1 MARSARCPDYH
12 AAMDILRKDTQGTP
26 MHGQYSAYKQCVYIT
41 VDSCDVSHVDPGK
54 TVPGITKAF
63 HFCCMISGELEQGR
77 LPCWCETCI
86 AGDHGACAY
95 TSWASAWDKVP
106 KPGVKTSGSQ
116 LSQDSSF
123 ESGSDYAS
131 EGSDF

>member
-1 MARSARCPDYH
+1 M
-12 AAMDILRKDTQGTP
+12 IN
-26 MHGQYSAYKQCVYIT
+26 
-41 VDSCDVSHVDPGK
+41 VDPGK

-63 HFCCMISGELEQGR
+63 HFRSLKSGELEKRR
-77 LPCWCETCI
+77 LPCRCDLCV
-86 AGDHGACAY
+86 AGDPNPPCLY
-95 TSWASAWDKVP
+95 SSWASEWDKVP

-131 EGSDF
+131 EGSEF

>member
-1 MARSARCPDYH
+1 MGYVF
-12 AAMDILRKDTQGTP
+12 M
-26 MHGQYSAYKQCVYIT
+26 T
-41 VDSCDVSHVDPGK
+41 VDPSDVINVDPGK

-63 HFCCMISGELEQGR
+63 HFRSLKCGELEKRR
-77 LPCWCETCI
+77 LPCWCDLCV
-86 AGDHGACAY
+86 AGDPNPPCLY
-95 TSWASAWDKVP
+95 SSWASEWDKVP

-131 EGSDF
+131 EGSEF